1 MKKLTFLIT
10 VLGIIGIML
19 FPQAGNAELKGL
31 SDTEMRGVTGQAG
44 ISLTAEDHLDL
55 NIELDTLAYGDDDG
69 VNGKGGYLSLNDM
82 RVIGGIDFISPVSV
96 EITTEMDPFQ
106 NKMLTGL
113 NVSMDGVKVAIDEFS
128 IGSITVG
135 PNPGEGKSFGSISMS
150 GYRAEISGKIRITT
164 H

>member
-10 VLGIIGIML
+10 VLGIVGMML
-19 FPQAGNAELKGL
+19 VPQAGNAEVKGL
-31 SDTEMRGVTGQAG
+31 SDNELRGVTGQAG
-44 ISLTAEDHLDL
+44 IALTAEDHVGL
-55 NIELDTLAYGDDDG
+55 NIEMDTLAYGDNDG
-69 VNGKGGYLSLNDM
+69 VNGKGGYLSLNDV
-82 RVIGGIDFISPVSV
+82 RVIGGVDFISPVSV
-96 EITTEMDPFQ
+96 EITTEMDPYAG
-106 NKMLTGL
+106 KMLTGL
-113 NVSMDGVKVAIDEFS
+113 NVAMDGVKIAIDEFS

>member
-10 VLGIIGIML
+10 VLGIVGIML
-19 FPQAGNAELKGL
+19 FPQAGNAELKKL
-31 SDTEMRGVTGQAG
+31 SEDDMRGVTGQAG

-69 VNGKGGYLSLNDM
+69 VNGKGGYLSLNDV
-82 RVIGGIDFISPVSV
+82 RVIGGMDFVSPVSV
-96 EITTEMDPFQ
+96 EITTEMDPYQ

-113 NVSMDGVKVAIDEFS
+113 NVAMDGVKIAIDEFS

-135 PNPGEGKSFGSISMS
+135 PNPGEGKSFGSISMT